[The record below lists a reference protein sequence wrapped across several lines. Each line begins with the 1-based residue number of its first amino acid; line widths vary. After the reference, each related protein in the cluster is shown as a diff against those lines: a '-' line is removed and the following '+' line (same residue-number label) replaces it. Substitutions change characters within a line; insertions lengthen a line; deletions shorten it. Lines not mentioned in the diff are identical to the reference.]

1 MGHLD
6 TDVQSPAN
14 FSENSRGRRRGSYIF
29 TAIYFYL
36 LLFMDPL
43 KQNKQ
48 VIATITELFM
58 RLDNVSEH
66 LPLNLRNSLSGGQ
79 KNLGP
84 PVLESSGTDSSSVV
98 PNS

>member
-1 MGHLD
+1 MSKAL
-6 TDVQSPAN
+6 PI
-14 FSENSRGRRRGSYIF
+14 FENSGGRIRGFYIF
-29 TAIYFYL
+29 MAIYFFL

-48 VIATITELFM
+48 VITIITKLFVC
-58 RLDNVSEH
+58 LEDVTEH
-66 LPLNLRNSLSGGQ
+66 LPLNLRNALSGGQ

-84 PVLESSGTDSSSVV
+84 PVLESSGTVSSSVV

>member
-1 MGHLD
+1 MCHLD

-14 FSENSRGRRRGSYIF
+14 FSENSVGRRRGSYIF
-29 TAIYFYL
+29 MAIYFFL

-48 VIATITELFM
+48 VIATITKLFM
-58 RLDNVSEH
+58 CLEDVGEH

-84 PVLESSGTDSSSVV
+84 PVLECSGVDSSSVV

>member
-1 MGHLD
+1 MSKAL
-6 TDVQSPAN
+6 P
-14 FSENSRGRRRGSYIF
+14 IF
-29 TAIYFYL
+29 LRILGEGEECLTLSWPSIFLL

-48 VIATITELFM
+48 VIATITKLFVC
-58 RLDNVSEH
+58 LEDVTEH

-84 PVLESSGTDSSSVV
+84 LVLESSGTDSSSVV